1 MNESNLVQKFIWF
14 SERAILLTI
23 ALATLF
29 ASASEIIRI
38 ISVKEVNLSDLF
50 LLFIYAEV
58 LGMVASFY
66 ANNRIPVTL
75 PLIIAMTALTRM
87 IIQESKDLNAINII
101 YEAIEHIEK
110 RLSGLLEP
118 DLKEISL
125 GSAEVQKIFKVSK
138 FGKIA
143 GSKVINGEIKSKSK
157 ARIIRDGVV
166 VYNGE
171 IQSIFREKNQVKE
184 VGTGLECGISIKD
197 FIDFKEKDVIE
208 SYLAEEIQRSI

>member
-1 MNESNLVQKFIWF
+1 MNDSNLVQKFIWF

-29 ASASEIIRI
+29 ASASEIIRVI
-38 ISVKEVNLSDLF
+38 NVGEVNLSDLF

-101 YEAIEHIEK
+101 YEATGILI
-110 RLSGLLEP
+110 LAISAYIMT
-118 DLKEISL
+118 LKDKISL
-125 GSAEVQKIFKVSK
+125 KKLLL
-138 FGKIA
+138 
-143 GSKVINGEIKSKSK
+143 
-157 ARIIRDGVV
+157 
-166 VYNGE
+166 
-171 IQSIFREKNQVKE
+171 REK
-184 VGTGLECGISIKD
+184 
-197 FIDFKEKDVIE
+197 IDE
-208 SYLAEEIQRSI
+208 SDIPD

>member
-38 ISVKEVNLSDLF
+38 ISVQEVNLSDLF

-101 YEAIEHIEK
+101 YEATGILI
-110 RLSGLLEP
+110 LAISAYIMT
-118 DLKEISL
+118 LKDKISL
-125 GSAEVQKIFKVSK
+125 KKLLLRDKI
-138 FGKIA
+138 
-143 GSKVINGEIKSKSK
+143 
-157 ARIIRDGVV
+157 D
-166 VYNGE
+166 
-171 IQSIFREKNQVKE
+171 
-184 VGTGLECGISIKD
+184 
-197 FIDFKEKDVIE
+197 E
-208 SYLAEEIQRSI
+208 SDILD